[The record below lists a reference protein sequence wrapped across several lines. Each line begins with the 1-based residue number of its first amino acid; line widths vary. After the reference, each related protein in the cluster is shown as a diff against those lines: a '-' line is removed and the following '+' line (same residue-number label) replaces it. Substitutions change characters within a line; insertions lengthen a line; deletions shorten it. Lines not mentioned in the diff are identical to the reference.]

1 MSVALLREMFDQ
13 MVVAKNAE
21 LVDRYYHR
29 DFVMHS
35 DGLTQ
40 DFIEFRESHREIYTT
55 PITYEIEYDEQ
66 AWVEA
71 DAKVAGRLW
80 ITTSRPDE
88 KPTRIEVVLIAAFRD
103 GRIHRI
109 WETTWPSWRNV
120 ASLKTIEGAAIDA
133 SIGRRHTGR

>member
-13 MVVAKNAE
+13 MVIAKNAE
-21 LVDRYYHR
+21 LVERYYHP

-40 DFIEFRESHREIYTT
+40 DFTEFHESHRQIYST
-55 PITYEIEYDEQ
+55 PISYEIEYDEQ

-71 DAKVAGRLW
+71 EARVAGRVW

-88 KPTRIEVVLIAAFRD
+88 EPTRIEVALIAAFRD

-120 ASLKTIEGAAIDA
+120 ASLENY
-133 SIGRRHTGR
+133 

>member
-21 LVDRYYHR
+21 LVERYYHP

-71 DAKVAGRLW
+71 DAKIAGRVVDHHVAPP
-80 ITTSRPDE
+80 TRSRPE
-88 KPTRIEVVLIAAFRD
+88 SR
-103 GRIHRI
+103 
-109 WETTWPSWRNV
+109 SC
-120 ASLKTIEGAAIDA
+120 
-133 SIGRRHTGR
+133 

>member
-13 MVVAKNAE
+13 MVIAKNAE
-21 LVDRYYHR
+21 LVERYYHP

-40 DFIEFRESHREIYTT
+40 DFTEFHESHRQIYST
-55 PITYEIEYDEQ
+55 PISYEIECDEQ

-71 DAKVAGRLW
+71 EAKVAGRVW

-120 ASLKTIEGAAIDA
+120 ASLENY
-133 SIGRRHTGR
+133 

>member
-13 MVVAKNAE
+13 MVIAKNAE
-21 LVDRYYHR
+21 LVERYYHP

-40 DFIEFRESHREIYTT
+40 EFTEFHESHRQIYST
-55 PITYEIEYDEQ
+55 PISYEIEYDEQ

-71 DAKVAGRLW
+71 EAEAKVAGRVW
-80 ITTSRPDE
+80 ITTSRPGE
-88 KPTRIEVVLIAAFRD
+88 KPTRIVVVLIAAFRD

-120 ASLKTIEGAAIDA
+120 ASLENY
-133 SIGRRHTGR
+133 